1 MMKIKDSFSLFGK
14 GVFWGLVIVAMTAL
28 KPEAVFANESVENFF
43 RTVTLAD
50 MRQVWKKTK
59 GLTINP
65 YLKAGYDWSSNVFK
79 ASDQSVRVN
88 PNSTDAVTT
97 KHSDSTWTIRP
108 GISADYQ
115 GSNFRVG
122 GSYEAAFKY
131 FNRFSEQNTQ
141 DQQFMTYA
149 QWRPTKSTY
158 LQIRED
164 FKQVGETAGSPV
176 FEPTNVRDNF
186 IDVTAGIK
194 LDSGQTIETLY
205 QNYAHD
211 FQETLAKRYSY
222 TENRYGI
229 RGYQP
234 LTQSIE
240 LFSGVDVGTVGFED
254 FTARDTV
261 YWEIPGGL
269 RGKFFWGWEGIAQ
282 VAIHHRNLEAS
293 NENDLTQ
300 LNSKIAL
307 QRKFDLLGNRDRLH
321 NPTSVEFG
329 FVRRAVEGTFSTAT
343 TYDEKMFYSSL
354 KHLFTEKIRGRISVY
369 AGNHDYEDRVFTGSR
384 VVVGGA
390 VFSTTP
396 NQIRRSDDLFGTT
409 VGMDYSLCD
418 HLKLH
423 LDYSYSRRESNM
435 SGIDFA
441 DNTISLR
448 TTIPL

>member
-1 MMKIKDSFSLFGK
+1 MINKKNNVSFFRKS
-14 GVFWGLVIVAMTAL
+14 VFLGLVLLTLTSLKADLAL
-28 KPEAVFANESVENFF
+28 ANGFEDFF

-50 MRQVWKKTK
+50 VREVWKKTK
-59 GLTINP
+59 GFTINP
-65 YLKAGYDWSSNVFK
+65 YMKAGFDWSSNVFK
-79 ASDQSVRVN
+79 ASDQIFRAN
-88 PNSTDAVTT
+88 PTSTDGVTT
-97 KHSDSTWTIRP
+97 KHSDSIWTIRP
-108 GISADYQ
+108 GVSADYQ
-115 GSNFRVG
+115 GDHFRVG

-149 QWRPTKSTY
+149 QWRPTESTY

-186 IDVTAGIK
+186 VDVTTGIK
-194 LDSGQTIETLY
+194 LDSGQTLELLY
-205 QNYAHD
+205 HNYDHN

-222 TENRYGI
+222 NENRYGL
-229 RGYQP
+229 RGYQAVSD
-234 LTQSIE
+234 SIE
-240 LFSGVDVGTVGFED
+240 IFSGMDIGTVGFED
-254 FTARDTV
+254 YTSRNTV
-261 YWEIPGGL
+261 YWEIPVGL
-269 RGKFFWGWEGIAQ
+269 RGEFLWDWQG
-282 VAIHHRNLEAS
+282 VAYLAPHHRNLESS
-293 NENDLTQ
+293 NQNDLTQ
-300 LNSKIAL
+300 LNSKVAL
-307 QRKFDLLGNRDRLH
+307 QRNFDFLGDRDRLH

-329 FVRRAVEGTFSTAT
+329 FIRRAVEGTFSTAT

-354 KHLFTEKIRGRISVY
+354 KHLFTEKIRGRFSIY
-369 AGNHDYEDRVFTGSR
+369 AGNQDYEERVLTGSR

-396 NQIRRSDDLFGTT
+396 DQIKRSDDLIGTT
-409 VGMDYSLCD
+409 IGVDYDLGA

-423 LDYSYSRRESNM
+423 LDYNYSRRESNM

-441 DNTISLR
+441 DNTISLK